1 MSLSVVNQFGEA
13 SSLTTGDNGEL
24 LVGQDNNFQL
34 SIPLTK
40 NTPGTGLDIA
50 GNNGV
55 DTIFNLPF
63 ANLPAFPA
71 HDSTTI
77 AGLGRGFIKIS
88 DYDPLGQAT
97 KMRVNVSYAIRSGVV
112 PATDRS
118 SWHLFG
124 FPDTAEVITTS
135 GADANIDPV
144 LDQSCGL
151 VDVIG
156 DSNQHISTRTQRVNK
171 TIGAHN
177 DYVFFSTITDNFDIA
192 YPNYYLRFDNSHSG
206 QPAMVLYAT
215 LTLYS

>member
-40 NTPGTGLDIA
+40 NTPGLGLDIA
-50 GNNGV
+50 GANGL

-71 HDSTTI
+71 HDNTSI
-77 AGLGRGFIKIS
+77 AGLGRGYIKIS
-88 DYDPLGQAT
+88 DFDPLGQAT

-112 PATDRS
+112 PSTDRS

-124 FPDTAEVITTS
+124 FPDTAEVITSST
-135 GADANIDPV
+135 ANQNIDPV
-144 LDQSCGL
+144 ADTSCGL

-156 DSNQHISTRTQRVNK
+156 DSNQHIATRTQRTDK
-171 TIGAHN
+171 TIDGVN
-177 DYVFFSTITDNFDIA
+177 DYVFFSTITDNFEIA

-206 QPAMVLYAT
+206 QPAMILYAT